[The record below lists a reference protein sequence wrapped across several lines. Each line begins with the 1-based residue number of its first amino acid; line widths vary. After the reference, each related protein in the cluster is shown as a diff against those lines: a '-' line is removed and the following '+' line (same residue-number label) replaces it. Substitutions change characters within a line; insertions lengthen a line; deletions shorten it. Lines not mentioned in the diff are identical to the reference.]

1 MSSDASAQRPACLVV
16 DDEEAYRF
24 LLTAIAED
32 AGWRATAAADA
43 AQARGVLAR
52 VPIDCVLLD
61 VSLRGENGL
70 TFLAELVG
78 REPNVAVVLVTGH
91 HDAELDR
98 EALAAG
104 ARVVVR
110 KPFVAQDV
118 RAALELVL

>member
-1 MSSDASAQRPACLVV
+1 VI

-32 AGWRATAAADA
+32 AGWRATGAADA

-52 VPIDCVLLD
+52 EPVDCVLLD
-61 VSLRGENGL
+61 VSLRGEDGL
-70 TFLAELVG
+70 AFLAELTAN
-78 REPNVAVVLVTGH
+78 EPNVAVVLVTGH